1 MRNVRIRQ
9 RKHVA
14 FRVITLLS
22 FLIFG
27 VIECTAQWN
36 TCSNLFLGSGQG
48 AHRRLDLTFVPE
60 QNWSSIPINT
70 EFYFNFR
77 ENDTA
82 NFNLNNV
89 EERTFFYSMID
100 SLNYLYSHLNFTD
113 TCSCTL
119 DGRFV
124 PDTKI
129 AFVPYFQYLLD
140 TTVYRTLPPQN
151 SNAQCTDFFY
161 SFPKRHDRLNVLYH
175 QNFLAY
181 DTTMH
186 SGDHFGVL
194 YSMSDYNR
202 FDKIDTTIQTE
213 MRDIYTYVK
222 WQKEYYFAHIAD
234 SLGVEHFG
242 WDSDSIRLK
251 AGGLAQGLGHELGHA
266 LGLTHIA
273 YTDVDDTNVKH
284 YGKNKCKYSIM
295 NQKGDDDR
303 RYLPASEVGHIH
315 VGLCFSNL
323 QFCIPIG
330 TYVGTKHITTHEE
343 WPKGRFYYDLEIMP
357 EGSLT
362 LNCGATMPSRAYIG
376 IRGSMNLGEEE
387 IIADRNNH
395 FGGIRV
401 FDGGVLR
408 LNKSS
413 VSQYDIVVDDGGTII
428 IEDTLTVSGKNK
440 VFVREG
446 GYVCFGKNA
455 CLNLVNCDSRF
466 VISGNA
472 VFGIN
477 PSLSYEHVCSDSCSV
492 VGNGEY
498 VLTTSDIDLYIRDNS
513 TDNGSVSSSNNYF
526 NSPDIE
532 VVNSSYAHIEDNSL
546 TGGESY
552 VVKVTIHNKGTETS
566 SGTENISLYWSAAVN
581 NAVWPTGWKGDSLYY
596 CASANDSLK
605 VHGVIVENYRLNRRI
620 SAGSSETF
628 YIEWPIEKQP
638 NLSFNMDCFGG
649 IGNHDFGNCSYSL
662 IAVIDDGK
670 TVANINDTVLSSQF
684 IRASNN
690 VASKSINYL
699 RGSSNSSTLIFGTK
713 NAFPESHPNYCINIS
728 SKTNTSASRSI
739 LDVADVYV
747 TMSEYMFD
755 NWAYNGRETAGLR
768 YLKGRTF
775 QVIDTN
781 ATIYNIEPMEDDV
794 YSMEITVSPISKRYM
809 FDADFEFDVTQTKS
823 TTVFSG
829 SHFVFHYEASRIIL
843 ASANASLL
851 STEEN
856 TYSLDAAN
864 AGEPASYK
872 WYDESN
878 SEIGS
883 GLHIIDT
890 LTTKTQNYLLE
901 VTSEID
907 NYKSYDSL
915 TIVLPVGVITSISPN
930 PVENIMQVMYRIEE
944 NVRRATL
951 IISNLFGQVVD
962 AIDIPTNSNSMSINT
977 SSYFI
982 GTYTVTLT
990 VNDVPVDSKSIIKTN
1005 NK

>member
-1 MRNVRIRQ
+1 MIQIKLNSPF
-9 RKHVA
+9 
-14 FRVITLLS
+14 FRRMVTLFFVFMCLA
-22 FLIFG
+22 
-27 VIECTAQWN
+27 VECAAQWN
-36 TCSNLFLGSGQG
+36 VCLNPNLGIGQG
-48 AHRRLDLTFVPE
+48 ARRRLDLTFIPE
-60 QNWSSIPINT
+60 QNWSAIPINT
-70 EFYFNFR
+70 EFYFNYR

-82 NFNLNNV
+82 NFNLKNI

-100 SLNYLYSHLNFTD
+100 SLNYLYSHLKFTD

-151 SNAQCTDFFY
+151 SNAHCTDFFY

-175 QNFLAY
+175 QNFLAF

-186 SGDHFGVL
+186 SGEHYGVL
-194 YSMSDYNR
+194 YSMSDRNR
-202 FDKIDTTIQTE
+202 FDKLDTTTQTE

-222 WQKEYYFAHIAD
+222 WRKEYYFTHIAD
-234 SLGVEHFG
+234 SLNVERFQ
-242 WDSDSIRLK
+242 WDSDSIRLM
-251 AGGLAQGLGHELGHA
+251 AGGVAQGLGHELGHA
-266 LGLTHIA
+266 LGLAHIA
-273 YTDVDDTNVKH
+273 YTDVDDINVKH
-284 YGKNKCKYSIM
+284 YGENKCKYSIM

-343 WPKGRFYYDLEIMP
+343 WPRGRFYYDLEIMP

-387 IIADRNNH
+387 IIADENNH

-440 VFVREG
+440 VFVRDG

-455 CLNLVNCDSRF
+455 CLNLVNRDSRF
-466 VISGNA
+466 VVSRNA
-472 VFGIN
+472 VFGVN
-477 PSLSYEHVCSDSCSV
+477 SSFDYEHVCSDSCSV

-498 VLTTSDIDLYIRDNS
+498 VQTTSDIDLYVRDNS
-513 TDNGSVSSSNNYF
+513 TDNGSSTSSNNYF

-532 VVNSSYAHIEDNSL
+532 VVNSSYAHVEDNSL

-552 VVKVTIHNKGTETS
+552 VVKVTVHNSGSEVS
-566 SGTENISLYWSAAVN
+566 SGNESISLYWSAAID
-581 NAVWPTGWKGDSLYY
+581 NAVWPTGWKGDPQYY
-596 CASANDSLK
+596 CASSADSLK
-605 VHGVIVENYRLNRRI
+605 VHGTIVENFRLNRQI
-620 SAGSSETF
+620 SAGASETF
-628 YIEWPIEKQP
+628 YIEWPVEKQP
-638 NLSFNMDCFGG
+638 DLSFNMDCFGG
-649 IGNHDFGNCSYSL
+649 VGNHEYRKCSYSL
-662 IAVIDDGK
+662 MAVIDDGI

-684 IRASNN
+684 IRTSNN

-699 RGSSNSSTLIFGTK
+699 RGSSNGATLIFGTK
-713 NAFPESHPNYCINIS
+713 NAFTGSNPNYNINIV
-728 SKTNTSASRSI
+728 SKTNVSANRSI
-739 LDVADVYV
+739 LDVAEVYV

-755 NWAYNGRETAGLR
+755 NWAYNGREVSGLR

-775 QVIDTN
+775 QVTDTN
-781 ATIYNIEPMEDDV
+781 AIIYNLEPIDDEV
-794 YSMEITVSPISKRYM
+794 YSMEIAVSPISKRYM

-823 TTVFSG
+823 TTTFSG
-829 SHFVFHYEASRIIL
+829 THFVFHYEASRLLL
-843 ASANASLL
+843 ASANASVL

-856 TYSLDAAN
+856 IYNLDAAN
-864 AGEPASYK
+864 AGEPAIYR
-872 WYDESN
+872 WYDDSN
-878 SEIGS
+878 NEIGS

-890 LTTKTQNYLLE
+890 LTTNRQNYLLE

-907 NYKSYDSL
+907 SYKCYDSL
-915 TIVLPVGVITSISPN
+915 ALVMPAGTIISISPN
-930 PVENIMQVMYRIEE
+930 PVISTMQVVYRLNE
-944 NVRRATL
+944 NVRNATL
-951 IISNLFGQVVD
+951 LISNQFGQVVD
-962 AIDIPTNSNSMSINT
+962 MKELQTSSNSVTVNT
-977 SSYFI
+977 SSYLN
-982 GTYTVTLT
+982 GTYTVTL
-990 VNDVPVDSKSIIKTN
+990 VIDDVPADTKSIIKN
-1005 NK
+1005 